1 MFKQRTVRSDRNLV
15 QALRHFEGAV
25 VHLTHTDLDAVCS
38 DALHR
43 RKYGNVFTIF
53 SPVRYYACYLNTLAK
68 IEPRQAI
75 TLSLSDLGGTSGIA
89 SEIKTLADHG

>member
-1 MFKQRTVRSDRNLV
+1 MFKKRTFKSDRNLLR
-15 QALRHFEGAV
+15 ALRHFEGAV

-53 SPVRYYACYLNTLAK
+53 SPVRYYACHLNTLAK
-68 IEPRQAI
+68 IAPRSSNNTKSI
-75 TLSLSDLGGTSGIA
+75 RFRRHLRDCG
-89 SEIKTLADHG
+89 